1 MKSLLLYLIFFPALL
16 FAQDTTTLLNK
27 SLQIEMG
34 TGLHGSGDLA
44 GLTLNTSYTHYFRKK
59 VSYTVEV
66 GTSIHYG
73 SSALYYT
80 DKSGKNIDGSYRFTT
95 AGIQLAGK
103 IGLSVFRNKKNDL
116 GLRLGP
122 LVRYQSSSVPDE
134 ITTVF
139 PAAGT
144 GFDVPISFVS
154 NESPQNTLS
163 IGGVFQ
169 LFYNYS
175 ISNKIYIGPSAGF
188 QIDSNGDTITNIS
201 LACGMKF

>member
-1 MKSLLLYLIFFPALL
+1 MKSIALLLFFLPALL
-16 FAQDTTTLLNK
+16 CAQDTAALLNK
-27 SLQIEMG
+27 SIQVDAG
-34 TGLHGSGDLA
+34 TGMHGSGDLA
-44 GLTLNTSYTHYFRKK
+44 GLSLNTSYTHYFRKK
-59 VSYTVEV
+59 VSYTIEI

-73 SSALYYT
+73 SSALYFT
-80 DKSGKNIDGSYRFTT
+80 DNSGKNVDGSVRFTT

-122 LVRYQSSSVPDE
+122 LVRYQSSSTPDS
-134 ITTVF
+134 ISIRF

-144 GFDVPISFVS
+144 GFNVPVTIIG
-154 NESPQNTLS
+154 NENPQNTLAL
-163 IGGVFQ
+163 GGALQ

-188 QIDSNGDTITNIS
+188 QIDSNGDTISNLS
-201 LACGMKF
+201 LACGVKF

>member
-44 GLTLNTSYTHYFRKK
+44 GLTLNTCYTHYFRKK

-80 DKSGKNIDGSYRFTT
+80 DKFGKNIDGSYRFTT